1 MIVIQKSEFLLHFLF
16 PLLNYSEVKEVDNDE
31 GNFDSVYEIN

>member
-16 PLLNYSEVKEVDNDE
+16 LLLNYSEVKEVDNDE